1 MRVRYGV
8 IEIANNQPFSQHLN
22 GFSISPWLQDLFLQI
37 SQSCPLEQAATLAR
51 NLLNQSVNTNQLHR
65 MVHCYGQLL
74 EDAFLTELSVC
85 QLLSPLGESVDIRPI
100 WGATPVESVPAMVL
114 SAPTPLPIEP
124 VSVVRKVSYFQADGS
139 VIFTDGGWKEVKLG
153 RVFEAEDLIK
163 SGVAGRGGRLAESIY
178 GAQLGDVKAF
188 QAVFSPLFIPFDTPE
203 WTQVFVSD
211 GAIWIRHMMEKYHP
225 TVHLI
230 LDYYHAMDYVS
241 KAALGG
247 ITNSKRRK
255 NWLDVQATL
264 LKDSQLDQVIANI
277 KRLSIEA
284 SLSKSVITYLDSNRD
299 RMDYKTYL
307 SNGWLIGSGAVEAAH
322 QTVIQCRMKL
332 SGQRWSHWGAV
343 RMLALRVWWENGWWD
358 RVREYIEPSPAEYA
372 MAA

>member
-8 IEIANNQPFSQHLN
+8 IEIANSQPFSKHLN

-37 SQSCPLEQAATLAR
+37 SQSCPLEQGATLAR
-51 NLLNQSVNTNQLHR
+51 NLLNQAINTNQLHR
-65 MVHCYGQLL
+65 MAHCYGQLL
-74 EDAFLTELSVC
+74 EDAFLTELAVS
-85 QLLSPLGESVDIRPI
+85 QSLSPLGELVEVLPASAP
-100 WGATPVESVPAMVL
+100 APAESVQAMER
-114 SAPTPLPIEP
+114 SAPIPFPIKA
-124 VSVVRKVSYFQADGS
+124 SLVVCKVCYFQADGS

-153 RVFEAEDLIK
+153 RAFEAEDLIK
-163 SGVAGRGGRLAESIY
+163 SGVAGRGGRLKESVY

-188 QAVFSPLFIPFDTPE
+188 QAVFSPLLIPFDTPE
-203 WTQVFVSD
+203 WTQVFLSD

-230 LDYYHAMDYVS
+230 LDYYHAMEYVS
-241 KAALGG
+241 KAALAG
-247 ITNSKRRK
+247 IANAKRRK
-255 NWLDVQATL
+255 NWLDIQTTL

-277 KRLSIEA
+277 KRLSIEG
-284 SLSKSVITYLDSNRD
+284 SLAKSVITYLDSNRD

-307 SNGWLIGSGAVEAAH
+307 SKGWLIGSGAVEAAH

-332 SGQRWSHWGAV
+332 SGQRWSHAGAV

-358 RVREYIEPSPAEYA
+358 RVREYIEPRPAEYA